1 MKKVYSIA
9 LIGILLATFW
19 ILSSCYKTNENG
31 FPSLNNS
38 TNTKNSLKQTKV
50 SSIPP
55 ELIELL
61 KIRDA
66 IAYRVVTNKISKVN
80 LAKAFQNHD
89 TNALQRLLGINNH
102 ELEIYQ
108 ERIKRLRESLLKKYP
123 DLKEEYLK
131 QLNCKSCKETDI
143 NTVYKKITS
152 TGFFKVIN
160 GEPISIMTPST
171 LNTNSIIK
179 ENGDGTCSWIPYTA
193 CLVVCTSTGPI
204 FYWPCA
210 YVCMCSFCTSIP
222 GCDI

>member
-1 MKKVYSIA
+1 MKKVYSIT

-19 ILSSCYKTNENG
+19 ILPSCYKTNENG
-31 FPSLNNS
+31 FPSLNTS
-38 TNTKNSLKQTKV
+38 TNTKESLKQTKV

-55 ELIELL
+55 EVFELL

-66 IAYRVVTNKISKVN
+66 IAYRVVKNKISQAD
-80 LAKAFQNHD
+80 LAKAYQNQD
-89 TNALQRLLGINNH
+89 TKTIQRLLGINKN

-108 ERIKRLRESLLKKYP
+108 ERIKQLRESLLKKYP
-123 DLKEEYLK
+123 ELKEEYLK

-143 NTVYKKITS
+143 KAVYKKITS
-152 TGFFKVIN
+152 TGFFNIIN
-160 GEPISIMTPST
+160 GEPTSIMTPPT
-171 LNTNSIIK
+171 PNTNSIIK
-179 ENGDGTCSWIPYTA
+179 ENGDGTCNWIPYTA
-193 CLVVCTSTGPI
+193 CLVVCTSTGPL